1 MFNSAIL
8 EVAIGIV
15 FIYLLLSLMCT
26 ALREGIEGWLR
37 TRASYLESGI
47 RELLF
52 DAEGNGLAKVFY
64 HHPLIYSLFPGGYA
78 SPASGRTAGLFT
90 RGLKLPAYIPSANF
104 AAALID
110 IIGRGPAPAGESSTG
125 NGPQHPNADATHPI
139 TIADVRAH
147 IATIGNPSVQ
157 RAVLT
162 ALDTASGDLERAKK
176 NLEAWYDSA
185 MDRISGRYRRSTQ
198 GVLFW
203 IGLFVAVGFNI
214 DTISLA
220 DYLYRNETQRGA
232 IVAQASS
239 IAKDDKGRPSSY
251 QDVKN
256 QINSLQLPIGWD
268 FVFQQGSQD
277 TASESAFQHN
287 AAQAPSGDRTLVDH
301 LRPAW
306 NRYHA
311 WLMKPLGWL
320 LTAVAITLGAPFWFD
335 ILNKFMVIRST
346 VKPHE
351 KSQEESSEDRQTG
364 AGTPRVAGA
373 PPTIVHI
380 MPPPASMPTP
390 SVEPEDTADSHEDG
404 CDVEVTDAT
413 PDNQLPA
420 AQGGVS

>member
-8 EVAIGIV
+8 DVAIGIV

-26 ALREGIEGWLR
+26 ALREGLEGWLR

-52 DAEGNGLAKVFY
+52 DSEGQGLAELLY
-64 HHPLIYSLFPGGYA
+64 GHPLIHSLFPGSYA
-78 SPASGRTAGLFT
+78 APASGRTAGMFT
-90 RGLKLPAYIPSANF
+90 RGYRLPAYIPSANF

-110 IIGRGPAPAGESSTG
+110 IIGRGPAPDGAFGAACGT
-125 NGPQHPNADATHPI
+125 PHPNAGATHPI
-139 TIADVRAH
+139 TIPEVRAH
-147 IATIGNPSVQ
+147 IATIENPAVQ

-162 ALDTASGDLERAKK
+162 ALDTASGDLEKAKK

-198 GVLFW
+198 GMLFW
-203 IGLFVAVGFNI
+203 IGFVVAVGFNV

-232 IVAQASS
+232 IVAQAGS
-239 IAKDDKGRPSSY
+239 IAKDENGLPSSY
-251 QDVKN
+251 QDVKD
-256 QINSLQLPIGWD
+256 QINSLLLPIGWD
-268 FVFQQGSQD
+268 FLFQQDRQD
-277 TASESAFQHN
+277 DAVRMAAEQQ
-287 AAQAPSGDRTLVDH
+287 AAQAPAAEHTLVDS

-306 NRYHA
+306 NRYHV

-335 ILNKFMVIRST
+335 ILNKIMVIRST

-364 AGTPRVAGA
+364 ADTARPSA
-373 PPTIVHI
+373 PPPTTIHI
-380 MPPPASMPTP
+380 VTP
-390 SVEPEDTADSHEDG
+390 S
-404 CDVEVTDAT
+404 
-413 PDNQLPA
+413 
-420 AQGGVS
+420 

>member
-1 MFNSAIL
+1 MFDSAIL

-26 ALREGIEGWLR
+26 ALREGVEGWLR
-37 TRASYLESGI
+37 TRASYLENGI

-52 DAEGNGLAKVFY
+52 DSEGTGLAKLLY
-64 HHPLIYSLFPGGYA
+64 EHPLVYSLFPGSYA
-78 SPASGRTAGLFT
+78 SPASGQTAGLFT
-90 RGLKLPAYIPSANF
+90 RGHKLPAYIPSANF

-110 IIGRGPAPAGESSTG
+110 IIGRGPSPADGAATG
-125 NGPQHPNADATHPI
+125 DGKEHPNARATHPI
-139 TIADVRAH
+139 SIADVRAH

-157 RAVLT
+157 RAVLA
-162 ALDTASGDLERAKK
+162 ALDTASGDLEKAKK
-176 NLEAWYDSA
+176 NLENWYDSA

-203 IGLFVAVGFNI
+203 LGLFVAVGFNV

-232 IVAQASS
+232 IVAQAGS
-239 IAKDDKGRPSSY
+239 IARDAKGQASSY
-251 QDVKN
+251 EDVKN
-256 QINSLQLPIGWD
+256 QIASLQLPIGWD
-268 FVFQQGSQD
+268 FLFQQGSKD
-277 TASESAFQHN
+277 RASRL
-287 AAQAPSGDRTLVDH
+287 AAEQSSDYAPPGGRTLVDD

-306 NRYHA
+306 DKYHA

-351 KSQEESSEDRQTG
+351 KSREESSEDRQSG
-364 AGTPRVAGA
+364 AAGMPGA
-373 PPTIVHI
+373 PPATIQI
-380 MPPPASMPTP
+380 MPPPTSVPTP
-390 SVEPEDTADSHEDG
+390 SAELEPSEDSHDDG
-404 CDVEVTDAT
+404 CEVEVTDAT
-413 PDNQLPA
+413 PDNELPA
-420 AQGGVS
+420 AQGGVI